1 MLKVSRLPESKINEI
16 RHSVD
21 IVDVVGQYLALSKKG
36 RNYVGICPFHNDT
49 NPSLSVSRDKQIYKC
64 FVCGNGGNV
73 FTFLQQYLNLSYI
86 EAVKNVAQLGNVD
99 ISEYHLDYQPRQ
111 IKNEL
116 INIYAMNND
125 AQSIYSYYLNTKLG
139 YEAKNYLRERHF
151 NDELIKYFGIG
162 YAPAKNVLYPSFKDK
177 YGEDDLVQGGL
188 MIEGDQYFHDRFS
201 DRIMFPIHDD
211 DGRIVGFSGRI
222 YKITQE
228 GSKYVNS
235 PETKIFNKGNLLYN
249 YHRCINS
256 VKKEGFVYLLEGF
269 MDVIALYKAGIENS
283 VALMGTALTKD
294 HIHLLKRLTHSVYIC
309 LDGDRAGK
317 MAAAKIASALSD
329 ENMDIRII
337 VIPDEKDPDEVFE
350 SEGKAGLEEIL
361 KKTQTLIEFMM
372 ETKYLEIDIN
382 NYEDRK
388 AFLEEMCPYINEISD
403 DIDREY
409 YIERLS
415 QLSEF
420 TPEIIRSRLSGIKTI
435 ENNYTPLTK
444 KEEGIDDKYH
454 NAEKGLLFYMMN
466 SRDVSDLYEVK
477 LGFMYDD
484 DYRIIASY
492 IVDYYHNHNTMDI
505 AQFIDVLPEKLVN
518 TIIDI
523 YEMNLPLP
531 YEDKAIEDY
540 IRNIKNKTKEMRK
553 QQLLEQFN
561 YVLDPLKKSQIL
573 QQILDLDKE

>member
-1 MLKVSRLPESKINEI
+1 MSRLPESKINEI

-317 MAAAKIASALSD
+317 MAATKIASALSD

>member
-317 MAAAKIASALSD
+317 MAATKIASALSD

>member
-1 MLKVSRLPESKINEI
+1 MSRLPESKINEI

>member
-1 MLKVSRLPESKINEI
+1 MSRLPESKINEI

-444 KEEGIDDKYH
+444 KDEGIDDKYH